1 MEAPARTGAAAGSHH
16 PAGVPDPKLTRE
28 GNLRLACVAGLG
40 WPADPL
46 LLAAEVR
53 TAAAAQGGNPYGAVQ
68 VFLAGAPDD
77 EPPAAW
83 ECHVGCAVT
92 GMPRPGGATAGGARL
107 MIEDYRDLQA
117 LALVH
122 HGPVR
127 LLGQT
132 WRRLADHGKALG
144 HRLRP
149 YWRMRLR
156 RGQLADGNL
165 LPAAEVTVFLDR

>member
-1 MEAPARTGAAAGSHH
+1 M
-16 PAGVPDPKLTRE
+16 PDPKLIRE
-28 GNLRLACVAGLG
+28 GNLRLACVAGMG

-46 LLAAEVR
+46 LLEREVR
-53 TAAAAQGGNPYGAVQ
+53 RLAEAQGGHPYGPAQ

-77 EPPAAW
+77 EPPQAW

-92 GMPRPGGATAGGARL
+92 GMPRPGGATAAGERL
-107 MIEDYRDLQA
+107 MVEDYRNLAA
-117 LALVH
+117 LVLVH

-132 WRRLADHGKALG
+132 WRRLADHGRALG

-149 YWRMRLR
+149 YWRVRLR
-156 RGQLADGNL
+156 RSQLADGNL
-165 LPAAEVTVFLDR
+165 LPAAEVSVFLDQP

>member
-1 MEAPARTGAAAGSHH
+1 MRQ

-28 GNLRLACVAGLG
+28 GNLRLACVAGQG

-53 TAAAAQGGNPYGAVQ
+53 RLAAAQGGSPYGAVQ
-68 VFLAGAPDD
+68 IFLAGAPDD
-77 EPPAAW
+77 EPPQAW

-92 GMPRPGGATAGGARL
+92 GMPKPGGITASGERL
-107 MIEDYRDLQA
+107 MIEDYRNLAA
-117 LALVH
+117 LTIVH

-149 YWRMRLR
+149 YWRVRLR
-156 RGQLADGNL
+156 RTQLADGNL
-165 LPAAEVTVFLDR
+165 LPAAEVAVFLDT

>member
-1 MEAPARTGAAAGSHH
+1 
-16 PAGVPDPKLTRE
+16 VPDPKLTRE
-28 GNLRLACVAGLG
+28 GNLRLACAAGQG

-53 TAAAAQGGNPYGAVQ
+53 RLAAAQGGSPYGAVQ

-77 EPPAAW
+77 EPPQAW
-83 ECHVGCAVT
+83 ECHVGCA
-92 GMPRPGGATAGGARL
+92 TASGERL
-107 MIEDYRDLQA
+107 MIEDYRNLVA
-117 LALVH
+117 LTLVH

-149 YWRMRLR
+149 YWRVRLR
-156 RGQLADGNL
+156 RTQLADGNL
-165 LPAAEVTVFLDR
+165 LPAAEVAVFLDA

>member
-1 MEAPARTGAAAGSHH
+1 M
-16 PAGVPDPKLTRE
+16 PDPKLTRE
-28 GNLRLACVAGLG
+28 GNLRLACVAGQG

-46 LLAAEVR
+46 LVAAEVR
-53 TAAAAQGGNPYGAVQ
+53 ALAKAQGGSPYGPVQ
-68 VFLAGAPDD
+68 ILLAGAPDD

-92 GMPRPGGATAGGARL
+92 GMPGQGATTAGGARL
-107 MIEDYRDLQA
+107 MIEDYRNLVA
-117 LALVH
+117 LTLAH

-132 WRRLADHGKALG
+132 WRRLADHGRALG

-149 YWRMRLR
+149 YWRVALR
-156 RGQLADGNL
+156 RKALPDGNL
-165 LPAAEVTVFLDR
+165 LPTAEVAVFLDA